1 MDSIVEHEIAIR
13 ELQVTLENLIKQLQD
28 KDVLDKPKTK
38 EE

>member
-13 ELQVTLENLIKQLQD
+13 ELQTTLANLITQLQD
-28 KDVLDKPKTK
+28 KEVLDKPK